1 MAPSPNQIL
10 GRVTV
15 TLDGT
20 VLPIKQG
27 TTEVTPG
34 YGERTPVE
42 GESQTE
48 GFTEKS
54 TTWMIKYTLL
64 AKGGMTAAKVWSW
77 VDRHVQVQGDNGL
90 LYDLIQTTTTKV
102 DAIKSG
108 EGAWAVEMFC
118 MRGNEA
124 TS

>member
-10 GRVTV
+10 GKVTV

-20 VLPIKQG
+20 VLSIKQG
-27 TTEVTPG
+27 TTEVLPG

-54 TTWMIKYTLL
+54 TTWTIKFTAV
-64 AKGGMTAAKVWSW
+64 AKNGQTAAKIWSW

-108 EGAWAVEMFC
+108 EGGWAVEMFC
-118 MRGNEA
+118 MKGVES